1 MRVAVLTLSTSRADG
16 KGQDQSGS
24 KLADLARRLGAVAV
38 EREIL
43 PVDRD
48 LIESRLRH

>member
-1 MRVAVLTLSTSRADG
+1 VRVAVLTLSTSRAGG

-24 KLADLARRLGAVAV
+24 KLADLARRLGADAV

-43 PVDRD
+43 PTTGT
-48 LIESRLRH
+48 